1 MFDQIIVCLDGSSLA
16 ETVLPLARG
25 LTVPRSGTLT
35 LLRVVADAA
44 ELAAEEDYLRDC
56 ARQYGGQ
63 LRFIVDAD
71 PGHAIGAE
79 LARLPQAI
87 AALTTHGRSAW
98 GEAIVGSVALQVI
111 RAARRPVILYCPLG
125 RDNHAPKNISK
136 IVLALDGS
144 EFAEGMIPHAAKAA
158 RVLKAQ
164 LVLVQA
170 LPAGAPTALNRDQR
184 GDVSEASYLH
194 RQAANIEKKYAIGA
208 EWEVLHGEPA
218 AAICQYVKGMS
229 ETLLALTTH
238 GRGGVER
245 AVFGSVAAECIRH
258 AGVPLLVF
266 WPPQ

>member
-170 LPAGAPTALNRDQR
+170 LPAGAPTALNKDERSDI
-184 GDVSEASYLH
+184 SEASYLH
-194 RQAANIEKKYAIGA
+194 RQAAQIEKKYAVGA

-218 AAICQYVKGMS
+218 PAICQYVKGMS